1 MRGKTPPAIALLL
14 GALLLLVALLVA
26 CTPATVTH
34 VVDGDTV
41 DVVITG
47 QDPDS
52 LLIEGQT
59 YRVRLTGIDTPEVY
73 GGEQCYGPE
82 ASAFTKSLLEG
93 RDVTL
98 EKDVTN
104 TDRYDRLLRYIWA
117 DVDPARPGME
127 LVNEEIIR
135 AGYAY
140 ASTYPPDVKYAD
152 RFLAAQEEARTQGAG
167 LWGVC
172 ESPAPSSTP
181 PPTATPKP
189 PPTATPKPPPTAT
202 PKPPPTATPKPP
214 PTATPL
220 PLTPPPVP
228 TTRVCCKY
236 CTTGKACGDTCI
248 SRSYTCHQPP
258 GCACNRY

>member
-1 MRGKTPPAIALLL
+1 LRRVAFPLL
-14 GALLLLVALLVA
+14 GFLLVALLVA

-47 QDPDS
+47 HDS
-52 LLIEGQT
+52 DNLLVEGQT

-93 RDVTL
+93 RDVML

-117 DVDPARPGME
+117 DVDPTRPGLE
-127 LVNEEIIR
+127 LVNEEIVR

-140 ASTYPPDVKYAD
+140 ASTYPPDVKYED
-152 RFLAAQEEARTQGAG
+152 RFLAAQEEARIQGAG

-181 PPTATPKP
+181 TNCDPSYPDVCIQP
-189 PPTATPKPPPTAT
+189 PPPDLDCSDIPYQRFRVLPPDPH
-202 PKPPPTATPKPP
+202 
-214 PTATPL
+214 
-220 PLTPPPVP
+220 
-228 TTRVCCKY
+228 
-236 CTTGKACGDTCI
+236 GFDGDGDGI
-248 SRSYTCHQPP
+248 
-258 GCACNRY
+258 GCE